1 MNISGILAK
10 GAGAAGI
17 GLLAYDAHHI
27 AKEHS
32 QMYSTRRKTD
42 NIESLYYDTLSLSDG
57 SYVKDKAKRA
67 VLNIGM
73 DTNIDTV
80 CYKAGGYLRSMGDFV
95 VNHAIPIGLSAAALL
110 TKGVVSK
117 ASALGLAAYAAF
129 DFLGEFGHKK

>member
-17 GLLAYDAHHI
+17 GLLAYDAHHE

-32 QMYSTRRKTD
+32 QMYSTRKKTD
-42 NIESLYYDTLSLSDG
+42 NIESLYYDTLSLSTP
-57 SYVKDKAKRA
+57 SRVKDKAKKA
-67 VLNIGM
+67 VLDLEM

-80 CYKAGGYLRSMGDFV
+80 FYRIGGYVKSLGESV
-95 VNHAIPIGLSAAALL
+95 VSKAIPLGLSALALL

-117 ASALGLAAYAAF
+117 ASALGLAAYAAV
-129 DFLGEFGHKK
+129 DFMGEFGHKK

>member
-42 NIESLYYDTLSLSDG
+42 NIEALYYDTLSLSEP
-57 SYVKDKAKRA
+57 SVVKDKAKHA
-67 VLNIGM
+67 VLNLGM

-80 CYKAGGYLRSMGDFV
+80 FYRISGYVKSLGDFI
-95 VNHAIPIGLSAAALL
+95 VNHAVPIGLSSAALL
-110 TKGVVSK
+110 T
-117 ASALGLAAYAAF
+117 F
-129 DFLGEFGHKK
+129 